1 MTTHPQG
8 LPQMTADSDPV
19 QTPSQAIAYCKSAMG
34 NVPIGST
41 AYLQLSAHLQGLEHP
56 SHAAEIARLVGEN
69 GRLRKYADHLSSCH
83 ARDWNYNGPCT
94 CGFSQSLDSAG
105 G

>member
-1 MTTHPQG
+1 
-8 LPQMTADSDPV
+8 MTADSDPV

-56 SHAAEIARLVGEN
+56 SHAAEIARLVGVMAQVRKALIVI
-69 GRLRKYADHLSSCH
+69 GRTSMDDDLVELAAKTLDALEAKAD
-83 ARDWNYNGPCT
+83 
-94 CGFSQSLDSAG
+94 AG
-105 G
+105 VK